1 MYTSFV
7 LACNYAL
14 GELSAVEIEG
24 LPSFELEKQIVFAH
38 NHQPVKSLNHRL
50 PPRVKPDIVLL
61 QWGLFASPTA
71 KPFPYSRSYL
81 SDLCTSESDL
91 GLSWR
96 DIWSTAVME
105 FEALPDRIEL
115 PTSYDRDFGALTEIP
130 LYTPLADDPQPALRF
145 IPEDLP
151 MRICKFGSFPRFLPL
166 TRLHR

>member
-38 NHQPVKSLNHRL
+38 NHHSVKSLNHQL
-50 PPRVKPDIVLL
+50 PPRVKPDVVLL

-81 SDLCTSESDL
+81 GDLGTSESDL

-96 DIWSTAVME
+96 NIWSTVEME
-105 FEALPDRIEL
+105 FETLPNRIEL
-115 PTSYDRDFGALTEIP
+115 PMTFDKDFGALTEVP
-130 LYTPLADDPQPALRF
+130 LYTPPADDPQPAF
-145 IPEDLP
+145 ISEDLP
-151 MRICKFGSFPRFLPL
+151 MRICKPISFPRFLPL